1 MKGIFHVLMAVFILV
16 SGCKEDKK
24 ISLEDDDTVTVSDF
38 IEFFPD
44 RELPVVIRDTSLSA
58 KVSDSL
64 RIGNKIFSQFVP
76 DSVLTS
82 VFGKQ
87 AKPLLFPIGK
97 AREKGKETYLFL
109 RAVSGKRRAA
119 FLVCF
124 DKDNKYLN
132 AMPIV
137 KSGFGNQG
145 SAYGELDRKFQITT
159 YREISR
165 KGNEPTFKRNIY
177 VYNSGVNEFTLILT
191 EPNEEIIENVINPID
206 TLPAKNKLAGDYIK
220 DSRNFVSFR
229 DGRNDQEMRFFV
241 HFEKDKGE
249 CIGEV
254 KGTVRITGDKKAHYQ
269 EAGNPCALEFTFTT
283 KGVTMKEVGGCGSYR
298 DIKCFF
304 DGTYPKKKPAK
315 STTTS
320 KKK

>member
-1 MKGIFHVLMAVFILV
+1 MKGIFHALLAVFILF
-16 SGCKEDKK
+16 SSCKDDKK
-24 ISLEDDDTVTVSDF
+24 IALEDDDTVTVEEF

-58 KVSDSL
+58 RVSDSL

-76 DSVLTS
+76 DSVLTA

-87 AKPLLFPIGK
+87 AKPLLYPIGK

-109 RAVSGKRRAA
+109 RAVAGKRRAA
-119 FLVCF
+119 LLICF
-124 DKDNKYLN
+124 DKENNYLN

-137 KSGFGNQG
+137 RSGFGNQLP
-145 SAYGELDRKFQITT
+145 AYGELDRKFQITT

-177 VYNSGVNEFTLILT
+177 IYNSGVNEFTLILT
-191 EPNEEIIENVINPID
+191 EPNEDIIERVINPID
-206 TLPAKNKLAGDYIK
+206 TLPAKNKLAGDYMK
-220 DSRNFVSFR
+220 DSLNFVSFR
-229 DGRNDQEMRFFV
+229 DGKNDQEMYFFV
-241 HFEKDKGE
+241 HFEKDRGE

-254 KGTVRITGDKKAHYQ
+254 KGTVRMISEKKAHYQ

-304 DGTYPKKKPAK
+304 EGSYLRKKPTKSTGTTKKK
-315 STTTS
+315 
-320 KKK
+320 